1 MPFPE
6 PLRADE
12 EGLRGRHPPLFSTV
26 FTYEDA
32 DGMLQTPSH
41 TLMGSSALHQ
51 VSSRAGREECHF
63 LKRETTTYGGG
74 GGPLS
79 AALCCSRSADVCAIP
94 PTSFPSKVTNMKRLK
109 KRLEKEHG
117 KEKVKGELGCD
128 FYPPT
133 FILPSVSTRTGHS
146 YGTLSHRHFLTRGRP
161 WWDVTAVPLRGSV
174 YSPSVSPLGSVAR
187 WLIHAYVRTFRYDC
201 RRNTTCLLKFLSSTR
216 ILRG

>member
-1 MPFPE
+1 MPFFE
-6 PLRADE
+6 ARDNHLW
-12 EGLRGRHPPLFSTV
+12 
-26 FTYEDA
+26 
-32 DGMLQTPSH
+32 
-41 TLMGSSALHQ
+41 
-51 VSSRAGREECHF
+51 
-63 LKRETTTYGGG
+63 G

-146 YGTLSHRHFLTRGRP
+146 YGTLSHRHFLNSRETLVGCHGH
-161 WWDVTAVPLRGSV
+161 PLKGFRVQPISISSRFGSTL
-174 YSPSVSPLGSVAR
+174 PRL
-187 WLIHAYVRTFRYDC
+187 
-201 RRNTTCLLKFLSSTR
+201 CLRAHIPMRLS
-216 ILRG
+216 

>member
-1 MPFPE
+1 MGLFVAGGSIRARWGKGMPFPE

-41 TLMGSSALHQ
+41 TLMGSAALHQ

-63 LKRETTTYGGG
+63 LKRETTTYGG

-146 YGTLSHRHFLTRGRP
+146 YGTLSHRHSRETLVGCHGRP
-161 WWDVTAVPLRGSV
+161 LKGFRVQPISISSRFGSTLPRLCLRAHI
-174 YSPSVSPLGSVAR
+174 PIR
-187 WLIHAYVRTFRYDC
+187 
-201 RRNTTCLLKFLSSTR
+201 LS
-216 ILRG
+216 